1 MSVYQIDG
9 THSAVEFAIKHLMIS
24 NVKGRF
30 TKVAGELT
38 VDGANSL
45 NSSVEASAEIAS
57 IDTHDPQRDG
67 HLRSPDFFD
76 ADKYPTMTF
85 KSTEI
90 KSIGEDRY
98 ELTGDLTIKGNT
110 KPVTFTVTN
119 LGEFNDPMMG
129 HRIAYS
135 GEGKINRRDY
145 GMTFDMMLDGRLVV
159 SNELKISLEGELV
172 EAEEEQAAT
181 AEA

>member
-9 THSAVEFAIKHLMIS
+9 SHSSVEFAVKHLMIS

-38 VDGANSL
+38 VDGANPL

-85 KSTEI
+85 KSRRLE
-90 KSIGEDRY
+90 KAKGEDEY
-98 ELTGDLTIKGNT
+98 KLTGDLTIRDVTREVVFDLTFLGQGADPWGNARVGFSAT
-110 KPVTFTVTN
+110 T
-119 LGEFNDPMMG
+119 
-129 HRIAYS
+129 A
-135 GEGKINRRDY
+135 INRRDY
-145 GMTFDMMLDGRLVV
+145 GLVWNTALESGGV
-159 SNELKISLEGELV
+159 LVGDQVKINI
-172 EAEEEQAAT
+172 EAEAIKKA
-181 AEA
+181 